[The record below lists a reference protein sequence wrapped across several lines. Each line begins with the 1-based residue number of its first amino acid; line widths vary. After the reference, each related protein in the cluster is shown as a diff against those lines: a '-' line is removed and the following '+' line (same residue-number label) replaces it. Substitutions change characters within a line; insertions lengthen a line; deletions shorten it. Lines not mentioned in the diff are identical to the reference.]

1 MRLQSTK
8 TAQIASYPLGSGSYD
23 EMLDGKGQVRPH
35 WAYLMQA
42 LDELGVEE
50 VGLRHKEALKL
61 LRENGVTYNVYGD
74 PNGANR
80 AWQLDPVPLLVSG
93 EEWYGIEAGLLQRA
107 ELLNLILTDL
117 YGPRELIR
125 KGLLPLEL
133 VYNHG
138 GFLRACDQVRLNGR
152 HQLVLYAADLARG
165 PDHNM
170 WLLGDRTQA
179 PSGTGYALENRLAM
193 SRVLPSLFR
202 NAQVHR
208 LEPFFQSLRAGLN
221 AIAPDQND
229 IPRVVVLTPGPFN
242 ETFFEHAYLAS
253 HLGYPLVQGDDLT
266 VRDGHVWL
274 KSLTGLQR
282 VDVILR
288 RVDDNY
294 CDPLEL
300 RYDSR
305 LGVPGLL
312 EAARRGNVA
321 IANPLGSSILENPGL
336 QPFLPGIAQHF
347 LGQSLRLPSIA
358 TWWCGQPRELDYVL
372 ANLDQLVIKPIYRK
386 PGVRS
391 VFGHLLSKEQ
401 LTEWRQRIKANPSFY
416 VGQEHESFSTVPSL
430 VDGGYEPRQALLRCF
445 LVARADGYVVMPGGL
460 TRSAPEKGDVPI
472 SNQMGGISK
481 DTWIIASEP
490 QHVITTIKPEHSAE
504 SHANHN
510 NALPSRAAD
519 NIFWVGRYA
528 ERAEGSIRLLRATIK
543 KLYLNPDRGNP
554 DYEESL
560 YCLLRGVTNLTGTWP
575 GFFSE
580 EPETLLQA
588 PDEELLSVI
597 LNELRAGTI
606 ANSLRC
612 LVQSGFAVRDLW
624 SSDTWRVMDEMEDHL
639 NRTQPHHDGTLW
651 HMQDHLDHLI
661 TALCAFSGLVM
672 ENMTRGNGWLFLDI
686 GRRLERSL
694 LIISTLR
701 TAFSVKQSENVETQ
715 LIESLLDTSD
725 NTICYRQHY
734 RSYFELPSF
743 LELLLLDT
751 NNPRSL
757 AYQIASLQEHVAKLP
772 RNRQGLRLSGE
783 ERLMLEAS
791 SILNLANLD
800 DFLVVSKDNIREN
813 LDQQL
818 SRLYYLLSTLSD
830 TITTDY
836 FRHGSTPQP
845 L

>member
-1 MRLQSTK
+1 MRQQSITENQLQS
-8 TAQIASYPLGSGSYD
+8 YPSSVNSYD
-23 EMLDGKGQVRPH
+23 EMLDDNGQVRPH
-35 WAYLMQA
+35 WTYLMHA
-42 LDELGVEE
+42 LNELGTAE
-50 VGLRHKEALKL
+50 VTLRHKEALKL

-74 PNGANR
+74 PNGTNR
-80 AWQLDPVPLLVSG
+80 AWQLDPVPLPISG
-93 EEWYGIEAGLLQRA
+93 DEWIGIEAGLLQRA

-117 YGPRELIR
+117 YGQRELIS
-125 KGLLPLEL
+125 KGLLPMEL

-138 GFLRACDQVRLNGR
+138 GFLRACDQIRHNGR

-165 PDHNM
+165 PDQNM
-170 WLLGDRTQA
+170 WVLADRTQA

-193 SRVLPSLFR
+193 SRVLPTLLR

-221 AIAPDQND
+221 SIAPDQTD
-229 IPRVVVLTPGPFN
+229 VPRVVVLTPGPFN

-266 VRDGHVWL
+266 VREGYVWL

-300 RYDSR
+300 REDSR

-312 EAARRGNVA
+312 EVARRGNVA
-321 IANPLGSSILENPGL
+321 IANPLGSSVLENPGL

-347 LGQSLRLPSIA
+347 LGHSLSLPSIA
-358 TWWCGQPRELDYVL
+358 TWWCGQPRELEYVIS
-372 ANLDQLVIKPIYRK
+372 NIHQLVIKPIYRK

-391 VFGHLLSKEQ
+391 VFGHLLSKQE
-401 LTEWRQRIKANPSFY
+401 LSEWRARICADPAFF
-416 VGQEHESFSTVPSL
+416 VGQEHESFSTAPSL
-430 VDGGYEPRQALLRCF
+430 VGNGYEPRQTLLRCF
-445 LVARADGYVVMPGGL
+445 LVARTEGYTVMPGGL
-460 TRSAPEKGDVPI
+460 TRSAPEKGDIPI

-481 DTWIIASEP
+481 DTWVIASEP
-490 QHVITTIKPEHSAE
+490 QQVPTNIKPEHASN
-504 SHANHN
+504 SIPNHN

-543 KLYLNPDRGNP
+543 KLYINPDR
-554 DYEESL
+554 DSSVFEDSL
-560 YCLLRGVTNLTGTWP
+560 HCLLRSVTNLTGTWP

-580 EPETLLQA
+580 ESETMLQS
-588 PDEELLSVI
+588 PDKELLSVV
-597 LNELRAGTI
+597 LNEQRLGSI

-639 NRTQPHHDGTLW
+639 NRSQPHDDGTLW
-651 HMQDHLDHLI
+651 YMQDHLDHLI
-661 TALCAFSGLVM
+661 TTLCAFSGLVM

-694 LIISTLR
+694 LLISTLR
-701 TAFSVKQSENVETQ
+701 TAFSVRQSDAVETQ

-757 AYQIASLQEHVAKLP
+757 AYQISNLQEHVAKLP
-772 RNRQGLRLSGE
+772 HPRQGLRLSGE

-791 SILNLANLD
+791 SILSLANLD

-818 SRLYYLLSTLSD
+818 SRLYYLLTTLSE
-830 TITTDY
+830 TITADY
-836 FRHGSTPQP
+836 FRHGSSPQP